1 MSDKKNLPTLQDLNL
16 SPEEAFKKDS
26 FNYLVNQKPPKK
38 WIKKAPA
45 FMGGQNYIPVDKVE
59 FLLKKI
65 IQTYCIEI
73 REVKQ
78 IANSIE
84 VTVRIHY
91 NHPVTG
97 EKMFQDGAGAAPIK
111 VDKGHSASEMQH
123 IKSSAV
129 MTGLPA
135 AKSFA
140 KKNAAEEIGD
150 IFGANI
156 NRKDTL
162 AFKGSYASTED
173 IQREQELSR
182 VKNFIQNCMTIDELE
197 TVPEEYME
205 LEEFKN
211 QYKKLKK

>member
-1 MSDKKNLPTLQDLNL
+1 
-16 SPEEAFKKDS
+16 
-26 FNYLVNQKPPKK
+26 
-38 WIKKAPA
+38 
-45 FMGGQNYIPVDKVE
+45 
-59 FLLKKI
+59 
-65 IQTYCIEI
+65 
-73 REVKQ
+73 
-78 IANSIE
+78 SIE

-156 NRKDTL
+156 NLKDTL
-162 AFKGSYASTED
+162 AFKGSYASTDD

-182 VKNFIQNCMTIDELE
+182 EKNFIQNSMTIE
-197 TVPEEYME
+197 
-205 LEEFKN
+205 
-211 QYKKLKK
+211 KLTKIQEK

>member
-1 MSDKKNLPTLQDLNL
+1 
-16 SPEEAFKKDS
+16 
-26 FNYLVNQKPPKK
+26 
-38 WIKKAPA
+38 
-45 FMGGQNYIPVDKVE
+45 MGSKNYIPVDKVE

-97 EKMFQDGAGAAPIK
+97 DKMFQDGAGAAPIK
-111 VDKGHSASEMQH
+111 VDKGHSASDMQH
-123 IKSSAV
+123 INSSAV
-129 MTGLPA
+129 MTGIPA

-140 KKNAAEEIGD
+140 KKDAAEELGD
-150 IFGANI
+150 MFGANI
-156 NRKDTL
+156 NRKDAL
-162 AFKGSYASTED
+162 AGKGSYASTEE
-173 IQREQELSR
+173 IASKQQLGR
-182 VKNFIQNCMTIDELE
+182 VKNFIQNCTSIEEIE

-211 QYKKLKK
+211 QYKKLEK